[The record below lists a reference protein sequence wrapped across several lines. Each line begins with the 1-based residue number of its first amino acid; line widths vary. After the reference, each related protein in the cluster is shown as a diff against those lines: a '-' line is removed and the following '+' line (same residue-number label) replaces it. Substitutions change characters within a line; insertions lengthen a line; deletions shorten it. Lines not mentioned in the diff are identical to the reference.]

1 MWPFARSVL
10 VLAALSSPPTSP
22 PPPPLGDVYPNE
34 EALIRYARGRLLE
47 ESGDDTQA
55 LGEYF
60 RGLILDDTSPT
71 FPRRVSELSARL
83 GDANRALE
91 FAKRAVALDSTDAR
105 GQWLQGISLMN
116 LGRDV
121 EALRAL
127 QAAVRADSNVAEYHR
142 SLARAAERLDR
153 VSLVAEAY
161 RRTVELEPEDAESW
175 FQLAAAEARIG
186 RFERAE
192 QSLAEASRLNPIRPG
207 LFFLDGWIQES
218 LGRPE
223 KAVDLYRQHLD
234 IHKDDQTTRRRLA
247 NLLARLERWPQAYQE
262 AQALARARPDDLEAR
277 SIEIDLAFRSG
288 HGRDAETLIERW
300 REEAPNDPN
309 VNSLALAL
317 MARNDKQARAAREVE
332 AWRDRQPEEL
342 QRWIVASRI
351 HQVAGRPAQALE
363 DLEHAVAMAPDS
375 LQPRVLLAR
384 LHQEQDHPRQAEAVW
399 VETSRRFPKQIGV
412 RLDLALCRERLDDL
426 PGAEAAARDALALD
440 PHNPQTLNFLGY
452 MLADHNR
459 KVDEA
464 VDLVR
469 RALEADPDNG
479 AYLDSLGWAYYR
491 LGRLAE
497 ARTLLERAVIRTGG
511 DSVVHE
517 HLGDVYNDM
526 RLFDLAKD
534 QYRLALSADESNARL
549 KTKLGEMR

>member
-1 MWPFARSVL
+1 MWPIARTVL
-10 VLAALSSPPTSP
+10 VLAALSSPPPSP
-22 PPPPLGDVYPNE
+22 PPPPLGDTYPSE

-47 ESGDDTQA
+47 ESGEDAQA

-83 GDANRALE
+83 GDPNRALE

-116 LGRDV
+116 LGRDL

-127 QAAVRADSNVAEYHR
+127 QAAVRADSTEAEYHR
-142 SLARAAERLDR
+142 ALARVAERLDR
-153 VSLVAEAY
+153 VSIVAEAF
-161 RRTVELEPEDAESW
+161 RHTVELEAEDAESW
-175 FQLAAAEARIG
+175 FQLAAAEARLG
-186 RFERAE
+186 RFAE
-192 QSLAEASRLNPIRPG
+192 AEKALGEASRLNPIRPG
-207 LFFLDGWIQES
+207 LFFLDGWVQES

-223 KAVDLYRQHLD
+223 RAVQLFRQHLD

-247 NLLARLERWPQAYQE
+247 NLLARLERWPQAYEE
-262 AQALARARPDDLEAR
+262 AQILARARPDDLEAR

-288 HGRDAETLIERW
+288 HARDAEALIEQW
-300 REEAPNDPN
+300 RAEAPNDPN
-309 VNSLALAL
+309 VNSLALGL
-317 MARNDKQARAAREVE
+317 LARNGKEAQAVRAVE
-332 AWRDRQPEEL
+332 SWRDREPQEL
-342 QRWIVASRI
+342 HRWVVASRI
-351 HQVAGRPAQALE
+351 HQVAGRPALAVE
-363 DLEHAVAMAPDS
+363 DLRRAIAMAPDS

-384 LHQEQDHPRQAEAVW
+384 LHQDQDRPRDAEAVW
-399 VETSRRFPKQIGV
+399 VETSRLFPAQVGV
-412 RLDLALCRERLDDL
+412 RLDLALCRERLGDL
-426 PGAEAAARDALALD
+426 AGAEAAARDALALEPD
-440 PHNPQTLNFLGY
+440 DPQTLNFLGY
-452 MLADHNR
+452 LLADHNR
-459 KVDEA
+459 KVEEA

-469 RALEADPDNG
+469 RALEVDPDNG

-497 ARTLLERAVIRTGG
+497 ARTLLERAVVRTGG

-534 QYRLALSADESNARL
+534 QYRRALAADETNTRL